1 MPTLEDVLGIR
12 LGASQAEIRSAYR
25 RLALKWHPDKPGGDE
40 DRFKATLQAYEHL
53 MKQGSGQILSPES
66 FRRREE
72 QYWAERAN
80 EVGPSDDT
88 LQLMRA
94 ACLKG
99 DVEEIARLLA
109 TGMDVGV
116 ADESGLWP
124 LAYACMR
131 GHDAAA
137 RLLLDLGSAV
147 DQSTRAGVTA
157 LMETCRAGKASC
169 AAILLERGA
178 PVDQTNRTGHTA
190 LMFACIGVSTLRA
203 HGCTIAR
210 AQAAAVLVS
219 PPPPTATLPK
229 FHPHFSYRPQ
239 GSEACVKLLCS
250 HGASRTKV
258 TKDGETAAAY
268 ARKLRHHRIAEWLD
282 GAFLDDHGE
291 TSLCAR

>member
-190 LMFACIGVSTLRA
+190 LMFACIGVSTLA
-203 HGCTIAR
+203 AR
-210 AQAAAVLVS
+210 ARMHDCSRPSSSGPRVSPSAHSHTSKVPFTLLVPPAGIRGVREAAVL
-219 PPPPTATLPK
+219 ARRLAD
-229 FHPHFSYRPQ
+229 Q
-239 GSEACVKLLCS
+239 GHQGRGDCGRLRSK
-250 HGASRTKV
+250 
-258 TKDGETAAAY
+258 AAASSHSGV
-268 ARKLRHHRIAEWLD
+268 ARR
-282 GAFLDDHGE
+282 GVP
-291 TSLCAR
+291 

>member
-88 LQLMRA
+88 LLLMRA

-203 HGCTIAR
+203 HACTIAR

-219 PPPPTATLPK
+219 PSAHSHTSKVPSTLLVPPAGIRGVRQAAVLA
-229 FHPHFSYRPQ
+229 RRLADQ
-239 GSEACVKLLCS
+239 GHQGRGDCGRLRSK
-250 HGASRTKV
+250 
-258 TKDGETAAAY
+258 AAASSHSGV
-268 ARKLRHHRIAEWLD
+268 ARR
-282 GAFLDDHGE
+282 GVP
-291 TSLCAR
+291 